1 MKALFAFN
9 FTNQD
14 KNRLNHLI
22 KRVIEIKGEIMSKKK
37 RRIWQ
42 RKKRATDNDY
52 KENQIAAHKAWL
64 ERNPDYY
71 KRYRESHEEYTKRN
85 REAQKKRNKK
95 RKLRLNM
102 PDFVKLEIAK
112 MDTSVKKNIII
123 SGYYRLIPLNNNGIA
138 KMDELIVKIE
148 IISKG

>member
-1 MKALFAFN
+1 
-9 FTNQD
+9 
-14 KNRLNHLI
+14 
-22 KRVIEIKGEIMSKKK
+22 MSKKK